1 MELGLL
7 LISVCFSYYLVI
19 RSVTELYTAE
29 QVHLLPGYP
38 KNESDSLQ
46 VAFYVK
52 QPLGLF
58 IGNISV
64 LPRSTLVEIVTTYR
78 SDLGTAIGANI
89 SDIEALIKLA
99 TPTMSVTVGQL
110 KSSNNV
116 GKWAAVGVF
125 VGVVI
130 TILIIFIVCR
140 W

>member
-1 MELGLL
+1 ML
-7 LISVCFSYYLVI
+7 F
-19 RSVTELYTAE
+19 RS
-29 QVHLLPGYP
+29 
-38 KNESDSLQ
+38 
-46 VAFYVK
+46 
-52 QPLGLF
+52 
-58 IGNISV
+58 